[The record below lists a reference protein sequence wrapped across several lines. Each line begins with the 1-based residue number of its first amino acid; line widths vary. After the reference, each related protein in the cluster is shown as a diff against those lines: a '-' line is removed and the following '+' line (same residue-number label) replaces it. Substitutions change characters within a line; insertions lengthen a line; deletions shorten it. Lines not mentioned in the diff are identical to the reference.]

1 MRRKRV
7 LGKGHRLGKG
17 TEVFTVL
24 TVCKEEQGCQ
34 VQRAH
39 EEGKCGRVNEI
50 CESVA
55 HPEQKLG
62 PKFDPPTIFI

>member
-1 MRRKRV
+1 MFSAKDTDWAKA
-7 LGKGHRLGKG
+7 LKY
-17 TEVFTVL
+17 L

-34 VQRAH
+34 VQRVH

-50 CESVA
+50 CENVA
-55 HPEQKLG
+55 HPEQKLQ